1 LTLLISKK
9 QDKVILQSKATQLI
23 NKGALFFIS
32 TYTVFSVFIYPYFTI
47 SYNRSQDFTALLAL
61 LYYLSI
67 FIFILI
73 QFKGNLKAKLLFL
86 FLSIVCTAGP
96 LFIAE
101 PIGPRSFYI
110 TYVFWI
116 ILILQFIAYYFNLQ
130 SEEENNHEILFITKI
145 LKQGILILLTFYTLM
160 FAYTYRVEQQRKE
173 IIDEAIANKET
184 SVKLPLLPNGEYFWE
199 KGTTAENWMRRYKT
213 FYNIPQE
220 ITITFVP
227 METK

>member
-1 LTLLISKK
+1 
-9 QDKVILQSKATQLI
+9 
-23 NKGALFFIS
+23 
-32 TYTVFSVFIYPYFTI
+32 VFIYPYFTI

-130 SEEENNHEILFITKI
+130 SEKENNHEILFITKI
-145 LKQGILILLTFYTLM
+145 LKQGILVLLIFYTLM

-213 FYNIPQE
+213 FYNIPQD